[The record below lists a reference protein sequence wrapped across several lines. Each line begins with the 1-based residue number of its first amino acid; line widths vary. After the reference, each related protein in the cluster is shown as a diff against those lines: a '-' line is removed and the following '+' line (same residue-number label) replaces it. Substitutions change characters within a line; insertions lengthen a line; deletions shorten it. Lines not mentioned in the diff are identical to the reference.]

1 MVKGNGVKSKDGVV
15 PVGCHGLL
23 LVDDA
28 QEDGQISGRRLHHGR
43 RRLLDVIVPQHR
55 HHRRQQRV
63 LRCIAQPW
71 TTQRLHKCRLNNL
84 AAPRNRHA
92 NCSLGI
98 GRGLGHDVAQ
108 LRGGGVAGG
117 GVALC
122 DIVRIVL
129 YFSSL

>member
-1 MVKGNGVKSKDGVV
+1 M
-15 PVGCHGLL
+15 
-23 LVDDA
+23 
-28 QEDGQISGRRLHHGR
+28 
-43 RRLLDVIVPQHR
+43 
-55 HHRRQQRV
+55 
-63 LRCIAQPW
+63 LRCIVQPW

-84 AAPRNRHA
+84 AGPRNRHA
-92 NCSLGI
+92 NRSLGI

-129 YFSSL
+129 YISVHFEYLAQGEGDGGQRCSGCRVRGGRWGGHDDAAESAGSGRVGSWYTALFWII